1 MACRAKRSGDQSQCW
16 LYSKFKARLI
26 HSCSQNDN
34 KKINKS
40 YILYTKLFLTIINRI
55 CNVKSYFW
63 AKNHHSFFVKNK
75 IYTYNFVCVC
85 FYTISRIDSS
95 YQITI
100 SYMILFHDLMFSL
113 TVFCVCLNTSALG
126 CVYVD
131 IYACSCVCRCA
142 HTCRCAC
149 MCACAVGARS
159 HLMVVF
165 STPTLCF
172 EIESHYDLGLTDY
185 ASLVG

>member
-40 YILYTKLFLTIINRI
+40 YILYTKLFLKIINRI

-131 IYACSCVCRCA
+131 IYACSCVCVQVCTYLQVCLHVYMCSWSQKSSNGGVLNTYFVFWNRVSLWSGA
-142 HTCRCAC
+142 HW
-149 MCACAVGARS
+149 
-159 HLMVVF
+159 
-165 STPTLCF
+165 LC
-172 EIESHYDLGLTDY
+172 
-185 ASLVG
+185 